1 MKRKIYAEIVHNVD
15 VFVLEKKDLWDLQG
29 HKDLQEAA
37 ELEDFLVQKD
47 CKDQKA
53 KKVHKVLRDRMD

>member
-1 MKRKIYAEIVHNVD
+1 MD